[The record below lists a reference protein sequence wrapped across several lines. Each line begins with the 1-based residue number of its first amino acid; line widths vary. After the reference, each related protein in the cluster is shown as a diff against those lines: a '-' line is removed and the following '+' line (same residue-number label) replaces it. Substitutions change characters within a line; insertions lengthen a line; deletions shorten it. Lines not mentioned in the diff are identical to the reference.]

1 MTVYSQNYL
10 SEPFSSAVAI
20 TTNDTT
26 VQPAYRAL
34 YVTTAGNL
42 VLRLNRDAADVTLP
56 VTAGQVL
63 TVQAKLIKT
72 ASTAVVVG
80 LK

>member
-10 SEPFSSAVAI
+10 AEPFSSATAV
-20 TTNDTT
+20 TTNDST
-26 VQPAYRAL
+26 VQPIYRAL
-34 YVTTAGNL
+34 YVTTSGNL
-42 VLRLNRDAADVTLP
+42 VLRLNRDSVDVTLP
-56 VTAGQVL
+56 VTAGQIL
-63 TVQAKLIKT
+63 AVQAKLIKT